1 MDLQPCYDRLKEKKK
16 QPADFT
22 IDIKHYAIDSFSG
35 WKYSSPQNSCF
46 ETSLAYRGM
55 RFGSKGMRTVA
66 RCYGKMVIA
75 DAKCATALGRVA
87 ATVRY
92 LSY

>member
-35 WKYSSPQNSCF
+35 C
-46 ETSLAYRGM
+46 
-55 RFGSKGMRTVA
+55 
-66 RCYGKMVIA
+66 
-75 DAKCATALGRVA
+75 
-87 ATVRY
+87 
-92 LSY
+92 